1 MKDFLSPSNYIWLI
15 PLASL
20 TLLIILFTCYFLRR
34 EISSAFKNLFFPD
47 TNRYTVPAGVIS
59 QVDENGK
66 RTEQQPQPQ
75 DLKKEA
81 LQNTKKDRSVLRRLE
96 TGTRWGFRKF
106 KNKCTRGFAEFAG
119 TEDAPSKNNPGII
132 VKKES
137 TPELKQEPAP
147 EFPQQTAKQQPAPE
161 ILPDTSYEQNVSIK
175 TEPAA
180 AFIPED
186 IQEEY
191 PDIPAAESK
200 TVFTHNPVKEVEIQ
214 EPPEHTLTAIP
225 VAAVLNETAP
235 DKEQTDTEQ
244 KPLEKSVQPQEQPQP
259 QGNNQSAA
267 VAVAGTSA
275 AVAATPADNQQK
287 QKQPFISDRTMI
299 IIAMIALVGVIIFLT
314 ARVKL
319 LTSLSIRNHIL
330 IRDLQTQIEMIR
342 YEQDGVKVVVHER
355 ATYPEKKI

>member
-1 MKDFLSPSNYIWLI
+1 MKDLLSPSNQIWLI

-34 EISSAFKNLFFPD
+34 EIASVFKNLFFPD
-47 TNRYTVPAGVIS
+47 TNRYTAPAGVIS

-66 RTEQQPQPQ
+66 RAEVQQEPQ

-81 LQNTKKDRSVLRRLE
+81 LAKKDHSVLRRLE
-96 TGTRWGFRKF
+96 TGTRWGFRKL
-106 KNKCTRGFAEFAG
+106 KNKCLRGFAEFAG

-132 VKKES
+132 VRKES
-137 TPELKQEPAP
+137 SPEVKQEPASV
-147 EFPQQTAKQQPAPE
+147 QQPVPV
-161 ILPDTSYEQNVSIK
+161 ILPDTDAAA
-175 TEPAA
+175 EPAA

-191 PDIPAAESK
+191 PDTPVAESK
-200 TVFTHNPVKEVEIQ
+200 TVFVPAPVQEVEIQ
-214 EPPEHTLTAIP
+214 EPAEHTLTATP
-225 VAAVLNETAP
+225 VAAVLQEPAP
-235 DKEQTDTEQ
+235 VQEPSEQPLQAQNGIKE
-244 KPLEKSVQPQEQPQP
+244 PLAASLQSQAEPQENKQ
-259 QGNNQSAA
+259 A
-267 VAVAGTSA
+267 A
-275 AVAATPADNQQK
+275 AVAATPAANPQK
-287 QKQPFISDRTMI
+287 EKQPFISDRTMI
-299 IIAMIALVGVIIFLT
+299 IIAMIALVGIIIFLT

-319 LTSLSIRNHIL
+319 LTSLAIRDHIL